1 MRLLQKITT
10 GCERIT
16 YGIDNYSIYPLSLG
30 LPTAMGCVTIT
41 RLARRAMRSKDL
53 RKNIFLFDWEHV
65 EAMAFAEDA
74 LRKASTP
81 LAIKTTI
88 RQEDLA

>member
-1 MRLLQKITT
+1 M
-10 GCERIT
+10 
-16 YGIDNYSIYPLSLG
+16 
-30 LPTAMGCVTIT
+30 
-41 RLARRAMRSKDL
+41 